1 MSYVLQTER
10 PQGCVFCDK
19 ADSDP
24 VDDCRDGILARATH
38 NFVIL
43 NAFPYNNGHLMVVPY
58 AHESDFTK
66 LPPDTVAEM
75 MALAQLALVVLQS
88 EYQAEGANI
97 GLNIGKPAGAG
108 IKDHV
113 HLHVVPRWSGDTNFM
128 TALAQ
133 TRVVPQSLEDS
144 HAILAPVMQEFV
156 DKNLP
161 HMLPCNMGSSPE
173 Q

>member
-1 MSYVLQTER
+1 MGYVTQTER

-19 ADSDP
+19 ADADRAH
-24 VDDCRDGILARATH
+24 DCRDGILARADH
-38 NFVIL
+38 CFVVL

-58 AHESDFTK
+58 VHESDFSQ

-75 MALAQLALVVLQS
+75 MALAQLALVVLRS
-88 EYQAEGANI
+88 EYRAEGANI

-108 IKDHV
+108 IKDHL

-128 TALAQ
+128 TVLAE
-133 TRVVPQSLEDS
+133 TRVAPQSLEDS
-144 HAILAPVMQEFV
+144 HALLAPVMQDFV
-156 DKNLP
+156 DKHLS
-161 HMLPCNMGSSPE
+161 HMLPCQPDSAP